1 MLFST
6 KPLLNYQQRLHR
18 LRIVAMLGLL
28 ALLIP
33 VGILL
38 ALAYQQLDRQH
49 LADYQRDA
57 TELMQSINRK
67 LFKKLTLTNTLG
79 KDAFNYYQQV
89 YNPLTNSPQQL
100 LSPLAQLQSLQDSPG
115 LVGYFQLDQQGRFNS
130 PIWPYTLPQEP
141 EMTAPAGPQ
150 ELSAELITR
159 KNIASH
165 IFDILSASD
174 SFSTLARA
182 HQNTES
188 ELFTLSLHSPD
199 YFIFSRRVDM
209 AGQKRIQGYLVQ
221 RQVYLQQA
229 FSDILEL
236 KSFRRS
242 VLIEIT
248 DTRQPDNALY
258 LLYEKLANGQSQVS
272 YPGAADPRFIQQPI
286 LTSRLHYPYQDYS
299 VSLSTANLPLTTNM
313 LYSGILMLGLV
324 AAIFMAC
331 YGFYRL
337 GIKQLALAGQQLNFV
352 SSVSHELKTPL
363 TSIRMYSEMLKDG
376 MVREKAHRQDY
387 YGFIFAESERLS
399 RLINNILQLSQIS
412 HQQHYVRPAYIR
424 LAQLEEMI
432 DNKVA
437 AMLEESQ
444 FRLNRKIELA
454 DNAGTC
460 VFIDPDAFVQILF
473 NLTDNAIKF
482 FDKASIANPQR
493 QQLDFIFRPHPKH
506 SQMLELEI
514 RDYGLGVSNEQQ
526 KHIFDLFY
534 RGGDELTRTTNG
546 TGIGLALVKELVLA
560 QGGDIRVVR
569 KDPGLAVLIGFQ
581 ARFE

>member
-18 LRIVAMLGLL
+18 LRMVAMLGLL

-67 LFKKLTLTNTLG
+67 LFKKLTLTNTLDKG
-79 KDAFNYYQQV
+79 AFDYYQQV

-130 PIWPYTLPQEP
+130 PIWPYRLPQAPEP
-141 EMTAPAGPQ
+141 SDNTQ
-150 ELSAELITR
+150 LSAELITR

-174 SFSTLARA
+174 SFSTLERA
-182 HQNTES
+182 HQNNES
-188 ELFTLSLHSPD
+188 GLFTLSLHSPD
-199 YFIFSRRVDM
+199 YFIFSRRVDI
-209 AGQKRIQGYLVQ
+209 AGQKRIQGYLVK
-221 RQVYLQQA
+221 RQAYLQQA

-236 KSFRRS
+236 KSFRSS

-248 DTRQPDNALY
+248 DTQQPDNALH

-272 YPGAADPRFIQQPI
+272 YPGAANPRFIQQPI

-376 MVREKAHRQDY
+376 MITEKAHRQDY
-387 YGFIFAESERLS
+387 YGFIFAESERLT

-412 HQQHYVRPAYIR
+412 HQQQFVRPAYTK
-424 LAQLEEMI
+424 LARLEEMI

-437 AMLEESQ
+437 AMLEKSQ
-444 FRLNRKIELA
+444 FRLNSKIELA
-454 DNAGTC
+454 DSAGTC

-482 FDKASIANPQR
+482 FDKACIANPQR
-493 QQLDFIFRPHPKH
+493 QQLDFIFKPHAKH
-506 SQMLELEI
+506 SQMIELEI
-514 RDYGLGVSNEQQ
+514 RDYGQGISNEQQ
-526 KHIFDLFY
+526 KHIFELFY

-581 ARFE
+581 ARFS